1 MSDEPQP
8 EAVWY
13 FPEKKSNKGRIWLIV
28 GLVVAAIVIVAVVLF
43 FLIPRGADPQPTSS
57 PSSSA
62 SPTPSPSPSD
72 STDPAPDPSMTPITT
87 PPPVPEP
94 DLETFTAEVKPRL
107 DDAVRGLDLVAD
119 NREVGAQ
126 IVETLQQD
134 AEILASAAAPQ
145 SIASD
150 WSDAVV
156 SYANTLNELRSVL
169 DAGSDP
175 RNALDTSRA
184 SLGELRAL
192 AGL

>member
-57 PSSSA
+57 PSSSS
-62 SPTPSPSPSD
+62 SPTPSPTE
-72 STDPAPDPSMTPITT
+72 STAPKPDPSMTPITT

-94 DLETFTAEVKPRL
+94 DLDTFTAEVKPRL
-107 DDAVRGLDLVAD
+107 DDATRGLDLVAD

-145 SIASD
+145 SIVSD

-156 SYANTLNELRSVL
+156 AYANTLNELRSVL

-175 RNALDTSRA
+175 QSALDTSRA
-184 SLGELRAL
+184 SLSELRAL